1 MDNSTQFKCNRV
13 SKYEVN
19 PRKLIFHDYMV
30 RPRKILLPQ
39 LQIIRH
45 FAFFKCATFIMHL
58 DIYYI

>member
-19 PRKLIFHDYMV
+19 PRELIFHDYMV
-30 RPRKILLPQ
+30 RPPKVLLPQ

-45 FAFFKCATFIMHL
+45 YNGRKKHEPLLEEIGR
-58 DIYYI
+58 